1 MLARPMKYLVA
12 DDDPLVCETV
22 EAFLQRFD
30 DTEFC
35 LKVGDG
41 LTALQVISAGG
52 IDAVFLDLQMPG
64 LNGPEVLRALP
75 RDVPIVLIS
84 ASADF
89 GAQSYEFQV
98 TDYLVKPLEFPRFA
112 QAVTKVREKLAA
124 KDAARGIPP
133 LREVFV
139 KDGTRLVRVVLDDLI
154 LLKAEANYV
163 EFVSTDSTV
172 LSLMTIGRLEQQLPP
187 EFVRAHR
194 SYIVNLRHIT
204 KIEGSTVFLGKHSL
218 PVGESYREALLAK
231 LPVLR

>member
-1 MLARPMKYLVA
+1 M
-12 DDDPLVCETV
+12 
-22 EAFLQRFD
+22 
-30 DTEFC
+30 
-35 LKVGDG
+35 
-41 LTALQVISAGG
+41 
-52 IDAVFLDLQMPG
+52 
-64 LNGPEVLRALP
+64 
-75 RDVPIVLIS
+75 
-84 ASADF
+84 
-89 GAQSYEFQV
+89 

-112 QAVTKVREKLAA
+112 QAVAKVREKLAA
-124 KDAARGIPP
+124 KDLARGITP

>member
-1 MLARPMKYLVA
+1 MKYLVA

-22 EAFLQRFD
+22 EAFLQRLD

-41 LTALQVISAGG
+41 LTALQVLSAGG
-52 IDAVFLDLQMPG
+52 IDAVFLDVQMPQ
-64 LNGPEVLRALP
+64 LNGPDVLRALP

-84 ASADF
+84 ASAEF
-89 GAQSYEFQV
+89 GAKSYEFAV

-112 QAVTKVREKLAA
+112 QAVTRIRERLQAKETPHNAA
-124 KDAARGIPP
+124 P

-139 KDGTRLVRVVLDDLI
+139 KDGAKLVRIVFEELV

-163 EFVSTDSTV
+163 EFVSKDSSV
-172 LSLMTIGRLEQQLPP
+172 LSLMTIGRLETQLPP

-194 SYIVNLRHIT
+194 SYIVNIRHIT
-204 KIEGSTVFLGKHSL
+204 KVEGSTVWLGKHGV
-218 PVGESYREALLAK
+218 PVGESYRETLLAR